1 MQEKPKDASRFYPGN
16 FLAQSLKFGGIRH
29 QKQSYTQLVL
39 GTGQEFVTLSPSEGS
54 DVQMTGE
61 IYQYP
66 EISTLENE
74 ILRNKSIISNLQ
86 NHLLKLKQVVENNTK
101 EIFAIKQNLNLEKIY
116 RFASYTNNWDGYG
129 APPIDKKVIDK
140 SIKFIF
146 EKNLITQPSVFPT
159 GRGTIQFEF
168 EPDENHYMEIEIF
181 KNYLNY
187 LSIVYSEEEELE
199 KLDWEEIIKK
209 VNDFQSKFSN

>member
-1 MQEKPKDASRFYPGN
+1 MQETPKDAYRYYKGN
-16 FLAQSLKFGGIRH
+16 PLAQSLKFSGIRH
-29 QKQSYTQLVL
+29 QKQSYPQLVV
-39 GTGQEFVTLSPSEGS
+39 GTRQEFVTLSPSEGS
-54 DVQMTGE
+54 DVQILGD

-66 EISTLENE
+66 EISTLEDE

-86 NHLLKLKQVVENNTK
+86 NHLLKLKQVVENNK
-101 EIFAIKQNLNLEKIY
+101 REIFAIKQNLNLEKIY

-129 APPIDKKVIDK
+129 APPIDKNVIDK

-181 KNYLNY
+181 KNYLNC
-187 LSIVYSEEEELE
+187 LSIVYSEEEELK
-199 KLDWEEIIKK
+199 KLDLAEIIKK
-209 VNDFQSKFSN
+209 VNGFQSEFSN